1 MFFIKK
7 YVFTLIFIF
16 SFLFVAY
23 ELIASDELT
32 NYNGFE
38 KPYEKSELKSGSYFS
53 REETRAIEQD
63 EFENP
68 GMIWVERGSELFNMK
83 MGNKGSSCF
92 SCHNKDNKP
101 LNGVAATYPKVYKN
115 KLINLEQKINI
126 CLKNNMSIEP
136 YLLESDNLLSLS
148 SFITYVSKGL
158 PMNVSIE
165 GKAEKYF
172 KRGKELYFER
182 IGQMNLACNQCHDNL
197 AGNYLR
203 AEKISQGHI
212 NGFPSYLMRWEKI
225 ASVHRRFQFCNN
237 QARAE
242 PLKIGHKDY
251 NALQLYIAWRGNGLL
266 LESPSVRR

>member
-1 MFFIKK
+1 MYYIIKIFFA
-7 YVFTLIFIF
+7 LI
-16 SFLFVAY
+16 LFFPLNLAA
-23 ELIASDELT
+23 EEIS
-32 NYNGFE
+32 NFKNPE
-38 KPYEKSELKSGSYFS
+38 KPYDKSELKSGSYYS

-68 GMIWVERGSELFNMK
+68 GMIWVERGSELFSVNL
-83 MGNKGSSCF
+83 GENNISC
-92 SCHNKDNKP
+92 SNCHNKNNNS
-101 LNGVAATYPKVYKN
+101 LISAATTYPKIYEN

-126 CLKNNMSIEP
+126 CLDNNMNAEP
-136 YLLESDNLLSLS
+136 YLLESNNLLSLS
-148 SFITYVSKGL
+148 SFITYISKGL

-165 GKAEKYF
+165 AEAQKYF
-172 KRGKELYFER
+172 NRGKEIYFER
-182 IGQMNLACNQCHDNL
+182 VGQMNLACNQCHDNL
-197 AGNYLR
+197 AGSYLR

-212 NGFPSYLMRWEKI
+212 NGFPSYLMRWENI

-242 PLKIGHKDY
+242 PLKIGHDDY

>member
-1 MFFIKK
+1 MFSI
-7 YVFTLIFIF
+7 VI
-16 SFLFVAY
+16 SFFVLFVLFSLNLFA
-23 ELIASDELT
+23 EDISNFNNL
-32 NYNGFE
+32 E

-68 GMIWVERGSELFNMK
+68 GMIWVERGSELFNTD
-83 MGNKGSSCF
+83 MGNNNVSC
-92 SCHNKDNKP
+92 SNCHNKNNNS
-101 LNGVAATYPKVYKN
+101 LIGAATSYPKIYKN
-115 KLINLEQKINI
+115 QLINLEQKINI
-126 CLKNNMSIEP
+126 CLKNNMNAEP
-136 YLLESDNLLSLS
+136 YLLESNNLLSLS
-148 SFITYVSKGL
+148 SFITYISKGL
-158 PMNVSIE
+158 PMNVSIV
-165 GKAEKYF
+165 GKAEQYF
-172 KRGKELYFER
+172 KRGKEIYFER

-212 NGFPSYLMRWEKI
+212 NGFPSYLMRWENI

-242 PLKIGHKDY
+242 PLEIGHDDY
-251 NALQLYIAWRGNGLL
+251 NALQLFTAWRGNGLL